1 MPTLLV
7 ITITISFLFIMLW
20 FVSWTSMYLEIW
32 VQLNTTFLR
41 LLGAKG
47 LCSLSPLKKIEV

>member
-1 MPTLLV
+1 
-7 ITITISFLFIMLW
+7 
-20 FVSWTSMYLEIW
+20 MYLEIW